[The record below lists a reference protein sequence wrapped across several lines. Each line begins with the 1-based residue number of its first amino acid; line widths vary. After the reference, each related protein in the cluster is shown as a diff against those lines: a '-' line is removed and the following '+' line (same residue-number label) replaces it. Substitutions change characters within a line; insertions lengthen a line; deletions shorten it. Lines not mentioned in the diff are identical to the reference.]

1 MLKLFTPNYYIRK
14 YTSLRPEFLKEKGI
28 KLLVC
33 DIDNTL
39 VPHDVALPDEEAKS
53 FLKKMQ
59 KAGIRVVFISNNVE
73 ERVKTFV
80 DGCELEN
87 PVYYPFACKPLPFSH
102 RKMLKEMAVSR
113 NEVAV
118 IGDQLMTDMLGAN
131 IMRLFTILTAP
142 IVQRDLSFTKFN
154 RIFERMVFF
163 LLEKSGKLKRGEFD
177 E

>member
-1 MLKLFTPNYYIRK
+1 
-14 YTSLRPEFLKEKGI
+14 
-28 KLLVC
+28 
-33 DIDNTL
+33 
-39 VPHDVALPDEEAKS
+39 
-53 FLKKMQ
+53 
-59 KAGIRVVFISNNVE
+59 
-73 ERVKTFV
+73 
-80 DGCELEN
+80 
-87 PVYYPFACKPLPFSH
+87 
-102 RKMLKEMAVSR
+102 MAVSR